1 LQNGGRSRRGSAV
14 CTVGCL
20 PSHIVQIISAMM
32 VRLRAAPATA
42 LLTLTLTLT
51 LTLPYGLGNAGTR
64 VVSMILE
71 YSMDT
76 LPARSILVAL
86 PGSA

>member
-1 LQNGGRSRRGSAV
+1 MDRGPSGVTRSEHRFRNRKGKESGIRIEELQNGRSLRSA
-14 CTVGCL
+14 TV
-20 PSHIVQIISAMM
+20 P
-32 VRLRAAPATA
+32 
-42 LLTLTLTLT
+42 LTLTLAP
-51 LTLPYGLGNAGTR
+51 TLPYGLGNAGTR
-64 VVSMILE
+64 AVSMILE

>member
-1 LQNGGRSRRGSAV
+1 MQNGMAI
-14 CTVGCL
+14 CIEGCV
-20 PSHIVQIISAMM
+20 PSITGIARHF
-32 VRLRAAPATA
+32 
-42 LLTLTLTLT
+42 LLTLTLA

-64 VVSMILE
+64 AVSMILE

>member
-51 LTLPYGLGNAGTR
+51 LPYGLGNAGTR

>member
-1 LQNGGRSRRGSAV
+1 MGPVFEIGHGLADTGTDTS
-14 CTVGCL
+14 
-20 PSHIVQIISAMM
+20 
-32 VRLRAAPATA
+32 
-42 LLTLTLTLT
+42 
-51 LTLPYGLGNAGTR
+51 YWLGNAGTR
-64 VVSMILE
+64 AVSMILE

>member
-1 LQNGGRSRRGSAV
+1 MGPVFEIGHGLADTGTDTDTS
-14 CTVGCL
+14 
-20 PSHIVQIISAMM
+20 
-32 VRLRAAPATA
+32 
-42 LLTLTLTLT
+42 
-51 LTLPYGLGNAGTR
+51 YWLGNAGTR
-64 VVSMILE
+64 AVSMILE

>member
-42 LLTLTLTLT
+42 LLTL
-51 LTLPYGLGNAGTR
+51 PYGLGNAGTR

>member
-42 LLTLTLTLT
+42 LLTLTLTL
-51 LTLPYGLGNAGTR
+51 PYGLGNAGTR